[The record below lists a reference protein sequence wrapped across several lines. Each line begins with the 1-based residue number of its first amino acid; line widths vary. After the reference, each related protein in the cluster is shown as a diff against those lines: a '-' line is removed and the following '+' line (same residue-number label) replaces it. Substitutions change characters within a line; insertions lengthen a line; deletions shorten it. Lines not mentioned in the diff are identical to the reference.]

1 VAQVNLYIPRE
12 FSCLRTAIIHD
23 WLTVNGGAERV
34 LEQIIN
40 VLPHADLFS
49 MIDFL
54 PEDSRGFLKQ
64 KPVHTS
70 FIQGLPC
77 AKRYYRNYLPL
88 MPLAVEQFA
97 LEKYDLV
104 ISSSYAVAKGVITGP
119 DQLHISYVHSPV
131 RYAWDLQHE
140 YFREMG
146 LNRGLKAWL
155 AKWMLHRVRM
165 WDARTANGV
174 DHFLAN
180 SHFIRRRVWKIY
192 RREATVIY
200 PPVDVQEFPLQ
211 ETKDDF
217 FMTASRMVPYK
228 RIDMIVEA
236 FSYLSDKRLVVIG
249 DGPELSRIKS
259 KATPN
264 VSILGHQSDDS
275 LRHYMQ
281 HARAFV
287 FAAQEDFGIA
297 PVEAQACGTPVIAY
311 GKGGVTESVRGLDAE
326 HPTGVFFAEPTVESL
341 IEAIGLFERN
351 RERMSP
357 AACRENA
364 TRFAPDRFRAEFA
377 GFVRRELAALGDP
390 QGSAP
395 PAPFYARAVAGAGD

>member
-1 VAQVNLYIPRE
+1 MAQVNLYIPRE

-54 PEDSRGFLKQ
+54 PEDSRGFLKK

-236 FSYLSDKRLVVIG
+236 FSYLSDKHLVVIG
-249 DGPELSRIKS
+249 DGPELSRIKG

-395 PAPFYARAVAGAGD
+395 PASFYARAVAGAGD